1 MLVKF
6 ENGMKDVDILNVTP
20 ENYIV
25 PENEKHI
32 YHCKIEIVQFNPKN
46 GARLSRPRIQKF
58 GKKMFENNI
67 QHNLAKQGYSVEILY
82 NPNPYLIGLAE
93 QKKQSAAKAKAA
105 QEAKIQAQI
114 DAAVEAALEKK
125 ERKTRSKKDNNEQ

>member
-25 PENEKHI
+25 PENERHL
-32 YHCKIEIVQFNPKN
+32 YHCKIEIRQFNAKT
-46 GARLSRPRIQKF
+46 GARQSRPRIQKF
-58 GKKMFENNI
+58 GKKMFETNI
-67 QHNLAKQGYSVEILY
+67 QHNLPKQGYVVEVLY
-82 NPNPYLIGLAE
+82 NPNPYLIGLDE

-105 QEAKIQAQI
+105 QDAKIQAQI